1 MRLFLKVAERRT
13 GGNSYSNIYQEKGKI
28 LSFSY
33 LPNKA
38 FTCSTIGF
46 KGHAGAISCDTGHTE
61 SGILILFHQKLSQI
75 TSPMVHGEP

>member
-38 FTCSTIGF
+38 FYCLNGIHVPVTVSKVIQGQYF
-46 KGHAGAISCDTGHTE
+46 AIQG
-61 SGILILFHQKLSQI
+61 
-75 TSPMVHGEP
+75 